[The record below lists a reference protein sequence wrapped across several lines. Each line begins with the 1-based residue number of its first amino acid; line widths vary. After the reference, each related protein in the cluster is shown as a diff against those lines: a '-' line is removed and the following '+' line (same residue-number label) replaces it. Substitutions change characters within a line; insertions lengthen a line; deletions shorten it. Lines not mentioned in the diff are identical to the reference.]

1 MVMGCNKIQLIAVL
15 ISFVVTCC
23 NHERKILSDLIY
35 LNCGNAENREAPKL
49 SLLLKDIRYVALE
62 TKDTC
67 LLNRPTNI
75 TLTDKYIVM
84 DGGHETECFVFDKQ
98 NGKYVRTIGIREA
111 PGPTG
116 YYMCTYPIYVQ
127 GNDVYLKV
135 DWHGN
140 QYKAFSLADGS
151 LLRTIDGK
159 TEGQKWPG
167 DYLYPLNDSI
177 MLQYANNSYGNRK
190 FGLQICTWSGDIL
203 KRFPS
208 LNNFKRNE
216 VLDYTITY
224 HNEIIFYRYNDQ
236 VYFHEFT
243 SDTIFRLNEHLDIEP
258 VYVVGKGDKIP
269 VPELRNEMNQEEK
282 FKKLIKFEYLMETDH
297 HLLMMGDRWNKVAY
311 IYDKQTGETSRLED
325 VNATF
330 VNDLNGFLPFW
341 PIGRGR
347 DGAENEVWA
356 LIQPDQYMEA
366 VKATGV
372 NPLGFDLKFDDNP
385 VIVIGTLK

>member
-1 MVMGCNKIQLIAVL
+1 MVYNNLPYCFLL
-15 ISFVVTCC
+15 ISMMVISC
-23 NHERKILSDLIY
+23 NHHRNISNDIIY
-35 LNCGNAENREAPKL
+35 LDCGNAENREAPKL
-49 SLLLKDIRYVALE
+49 SMLLKDIRYVALE

-98 NGKYVRTIGIREA
+98 NGKYVRTIGMRKD

-127 GNDVYLKV
+127 GDEIYLKV
-135 DWHGN
+135 DRLGN
-140 QYKAFSLADGS
+140 QYKAFSLGNGN

-159 TEGQKWPG
+159 TEGLRWPG
-167 DYLYPLNDSI
+167 DYLYPLNDST

-190 FGLQICTWSGDIL
+190 YGLQVCTWSGKIL

-216 VLDYTITY
+216 ALDYTTAY
-224 HNEIIFYRYNDQ
+224 HNEMIFYRYNGQ

-243 SDTIFRLNEHLDIEP
+243 SDTIFRLNEYLDVEP
-258 VYVVGKGDKIP
+258 VYVVGKEDKIP

-282 FKKLIKFEYLMETDH
+282 FKKLIKFEYLMETDY
-297 HLLMMGDRWNKVAY
+297 HLLMMGNRWNEVAY
-311 IYDKQTGETSRLED
+311 IYDKQTGETSRLEGEK
-325 VNATF
+325 AIF
-330 VNDLNGFLPFW
+330 VNDLDGFLPFW

-356 LIQPDQYMEA
+356 LIQPDQYMKA